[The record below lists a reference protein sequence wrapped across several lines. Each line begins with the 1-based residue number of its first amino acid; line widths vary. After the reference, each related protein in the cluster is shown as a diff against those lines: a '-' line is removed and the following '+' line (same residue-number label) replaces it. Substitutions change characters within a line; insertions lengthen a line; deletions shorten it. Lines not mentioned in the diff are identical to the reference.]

1 MEQQERLEGQKL
13 AFKVDKLQRETG
25 LKSAELNL
33 KEKSQNDEMKLIKR
47 YGDALAQVL
56 SPQPDE
62 VTDLPSYFR
71 GVEEQFEQ
79 LKIPTRYRARLI

>member
-1 MEQQERLEGQKL
+1 M
-13 AFKVDKLQRETG
+13 DKLQRETG
-25 LKSAELNL
+25 LKTAELSL

-56 SPQPDE
+56 SLQPDE

-79 LKIPTRYRARLI
+79 LKDTN

>member
-1 MEQQERLEGQKL
+1 MEGQKL
-13 AFKVDKLQRETG
+13 AFEVDKLQRETG
-25 LKSAELNL
+25 LKTAELNL
-33 KEKSQNDEMKLIKR
+33 KEKSQIDEMKLIKR

-56 SPQPDE
+56 SLQPDD

-79 LKIPTRYRARLI
+79 LKICLLYTSDAADE

>member
-1 MEQQERLEGQKL
+1 M
-13 AFKVDKLQRETG
+13 KV
-25 LKSAELNL
+25 
-33 KEKSQNDEMKLIKR
+33 IKR

-71 GVEEQFEQ
+71 GVEAQFEQ
-79 LKIPTRYRARLI
+79 LKIPTRYRARLIADVSLFFVFHFQRKAKITVDTRTQ